1 MLHRMAKDEKL
12 ELLRGIP
19 LFAGLSGSAIE
30 RLGQL
35 TEEVDLSA
43 GRVLMR
49 QGEPGREMFVMV
61 RGRASVE
68 RDGTRLA
75 ELSDGDIIG
84 EIALVDGGL
93 RTATVTLTEDSRLLN
108 LARHDFH
115 TVMDEFPEVAIQVLT
130 TLAQRVRHLDPDAVA

>member
-49 QGEPGREMFVMV
+49 QGDPGREMFVMIH
-61 RGRASVE
+61 GRASVE
-68 RDGTRLA
+68 RDGSPLA

-84 EIALVDGGL
+84 EIALVDGGP

-115 TVMDEFPEVAIQVLT
+115 TVMEEFPEVAIQVLT